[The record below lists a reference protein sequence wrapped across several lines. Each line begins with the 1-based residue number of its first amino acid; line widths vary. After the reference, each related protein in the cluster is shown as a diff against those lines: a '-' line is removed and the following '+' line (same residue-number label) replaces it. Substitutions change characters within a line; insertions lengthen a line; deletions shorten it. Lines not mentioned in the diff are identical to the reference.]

1 MLVLSID
8 TATKACA
15 VGLCRDGKILAEY
28 KINMGMT
35 HSEGLM
41 PQLEQLL
48 ERTGVQKADID
59 LIGRSAGLRMEKA
72 FAGRSNTACLSL

>member
-1 MLVLSID
+1 MLVLAID

-35 HSEGLM
+35 HSEG
-41 PQLEQLL
+41 PAH
-48 ERTGVQKADID
+48 RACH
-59 LIGRSAGLRMEKA
+59 GRSAGLRMAEA
-72 FAGRSNTACLSL
+72 FAGCGDAAGIGV

>member
-35 HSEGLM
+35 HSE
-41 PQLEQLL
+41 
-48 ERTGVQKADID
+48 ADA
-59 LIGRSAGLRMEKA
+59 SAGTA
-72 FAGRSNTACLSL
+72 FGAHRRTEGRH